1 MNIPYKIEGRWWL
14 PTKPDEVWFGKLVED
29 ADGRLTLT
37 TQEMKSLTM
46 AEVFKGD
53 FHFKTEPLICGRDAG
68 DKPVS
73 LLHCNDEGS
82 HGSFGMFTRKIGV
95 AFALLG
101 FEAEA
106 QEQVRFTRVLADFTH
121 LQAWLDLSCL
131 LYEEQERT
139 TRISFRYPK
148 DVPFTLGDGTRVTI
162 RAKLNSKFS
171 GKGFSGPG
179 FKGWGETKYEFSE
192 QRHLEFAFAQ
202 PLRLTEIITQLLSIR
217 WLLTLL
223 TSRLVHLTKLTA
235 LLPDVLDEAKSEQS
249 IEVLGAHLDRS
260 EPPKSPHPPE
270 MLASFADVQPKFVE
284 LLDRWRNYHHHLDAV
299 LPLYFSV
306 RFNDELYSNHRFLFL
321 AQALEV
327 YHAVTSDSA
336 IAPTAEYKA
345 RLKRVLESLSE
356 EDREWFREGLRF
368 ANKKTL
374 AQRLDE
380 ILGRHPTEAA
390 RIAGDMPDFADK
402 IRHTRNYYTHFEE
415 RLKKQGKVASDA
427 EIILLTERMQR
438 LLEVCFL
445 KDLGLNGDP
454 VRKIVGKP
462 LPRVVMVDL

>member
-1 MNIPYKIEGRWWL
+1 MSTPREIEGRWWL

-46 AEVFKGD
+46 AEIFKGD
-53 FHFKTEPLICGRDAG
+53 FRLKTEPLICGRDAG

-73 LLHCNDEGS
+73 LLHCNDYGT
-82 HGSFGMFTRKIGV
+82 HGSFGMFTRKIGG

-106 QEQVRFTRVLADFTH
+106 QDKVRFSRVLADFTH

-131 LYEEQERT
+131 SHEEEDGT
-139 TRISFRYPK
+139 TQISYRYPK
-148 DVPFTLGDGTRVTI
+148 DVPFTLADGTRVTI

-171 GKGFSGPG
+171 GKGFG
-179 FKGWGETKYEFSE
+179 GWSETKYEFSE
-192 QRHLEFAFAQ
+192 QRHLEFAFPQ
-202 PLRLTEIITQLLSIR
+202 PLRLTEIITRILSIR

-223 TSRLVHLTKLTA
+223 VSRPVHLTKLTA
-235 LLPDVLDEAKSEQS
+235 LLPDVLDEGKPEQS
-249 IEVLGAHLDRS
+249 IEVLGSHLDRS
-260 EPPKSPHPPE
+260 ESPKSPHPSE
-270 MLASFADVQPKFVE
+270 MLASFAEVQPTFVE
-284 LLDRWRNYHHHLDAV
+284 LLDRWRDYHHRLAAV
-299 LPLYFSV
+299 LPLYFSI

-327 YHAVTSDSA
+327 YHAVTSNSA

-345 RLKRVLESLSE
+345 RLKRVLESVPE
-356 EDREWFREGLRF
+356 EDREWVGEGLRF

-390 RIAGDMPDFADK
+390 RIVGDMLDFADK

-415 RLKKQGKVASDA
+415 RLKKLGKVASDA

-445 KDLGLNGDP
+445 KDLGLDGGP
-454 VRKIVGKP
+454 VRKVVGKP
-462 LPRVVMVDL
+462 LPRVVMVDLQ